1 MKSETIGVTAEALE
15 MLGGATRRQNQ
26 GVEARLTRLKAVRI
40 GILDGIESSL
50 QLLCEAAQ
58 GTPNAS
64 LSRATLERVIDRP
77 SAQAKPARHR
87 RSLRSVAMMGALLL
101 VAGLSGWGTAALVR
115 FAGHKYELTG
125 TAAVDALVDRI
136 ISVESKNRFDAA
148 SKSSSA
154 SGLGQFIEATWL
166 DLIRVH
172 RPELASVRTKAETLD
187 LRGEP
192 TIAREMTTRFVE
204 RNAALL
210 MKRGLPVSPSTV
222 YLAHFAGG
230 AGAVAI
236 LRADEGA
243 DAATVM
249 AKADATGRTKRD
261 QLVKANPFLQYF
273 SVGDLKLWAERKM
286 HGPALDLA
294 KLSGSGVAKK

>member
-1 MKSETIGVTAEALE
+1 MKSETIAVTAEPV
-15 MLGGATRRQNQ
+15 GRATRRRDR
-26 GVEARLTRLKAVRI
+26 GVEARLSRSKAVRI
-40 GILDGIESSL
+40 GILDGIENRL
-50 QLLCEAAQ
+50 QLLCAAAR
-58 GTPNAS
+58 GTPHAP
-64 LSRATLERVIDRP
+64 LFRATRERVIDR
-77 SAQAKPARHR
+77 QNAKTKRARNW
-87 RSLRSVAMMGALLL
+87 RSLRSVAVIGALLL

-115 FAGHKYELTG
+115 FANHKSELTG
-125 TAAVDALVDRI
+125 MAAVDGLVDRI
-136 ISVESKNRFDAA
+136 INVESKNRFNATN
-148 SKSSSA
+148 KSSSA

-172 RPELASVRTKAETLD
+172 RPELARVRTKAETLD

-192 TIAREMTTRFVE
+192 TLAREITTRFVE

-210 MKRGLPVSPSTV
+210 RKRGLPVSPSTV

-236 LRADEGA
+236 LRADESA

-249 AKADATGRTKRD
+249 AKADATGRIKRD

-273 SVGDLKLWAERKM
+273 SVGDLKLWADQKM

-294 KLSGSGVAKK
+294 KLSGGGGKN

>member
-1 MKSETIGVTAEALE
+1 MKSATFALAAEALE
-15 MLGGATRRQNQ
+15 PVGLVTRRRDQ
-26 GVEARLTRLKAVRI
+26 GDAARLSRSKAVRI
-40 GILDGIESSL
+40 GMLDGIEARLQTLCAAARGAPHVASSRTTY
-50 QLLCEAAQ
+50 EKGTGRPAAK
-58 GTPNAS
+58 
-64 LSRATLERVIDRP
+64 
-77 SAQAKPARHR
+77 AKPGRNWQ
-87 RSLRSVAMMGALLL
+87 SLRSVCVIGALLVL
-101 VAGLSGWGTAALVR
+101 AGFSGWGTAALVR
-115 FAGHKYELTG
+115 FVNHKSELTG
-125 TAAVDALVDRI
+125 TAAVGALVDRI
-136 ISVESKNRFDAA
+136 ISVESKNRFNATN
-148 SKSSSA
+148 KGSSA
-154 SGLGQFIEATWL
+154 SGVGQFIEATWL

-192 TIAREMTTRFVE
+192 KLAREITTRFVE

-210 MKRGLPVSPSTV
+210 RKRGLPVSPSTL

-236 LRADEGA
+236 LRADESA

-249 AKADATGRTKRD
+249 AKADVTGKIKRD

-294 KLSGSGVAKK
+294 KLSGGGAKN

>member
-1 MKSETIGVTAEALE
+1 MKSETIALAGEALE
-15 MLGGATRRQNQ
+15 SLGRDTRRRGQD
-26 GVEARLTRLKAVRI
+26 VEARLFRSRAARS
-40 GILDGIESSL
+40 GILDGIENRL
-50 QLLCEAAQ
+50 QMLCAAAR
-58 GTPNAS
+58 GAPAAS
-64 LSRATLERVIDRP
+64 LFRTTRKTAIDHHT
-77 SAQAKPARHR
+77 AKTKPAPNS
-87 RSLRSVAMMGALLL
+87 RSLRSVAVIGALLL

-115 FAGHKYELTG
+115 FVNYGTELTG
-125 TAAVDALVDRI
+125 TPAVDALVDRI
-136 ISVESKNRFDAA
+136 INVESKNRFNATN
-148 SKSSSA
+148 KNSSA
-154 SGLGQFIEATWL
+154 LGLGQFIEATWL
-166 DLIRVH
+166 DLIRAH

-192 TIAREMTTRFVE
+192 TLAREITRRYVE

-210 MKRGLPVSPSTV
+210 RKRGLPVSPSTV

-236 LRADEGA
+236 LRADESA

-249 AKADATGRTKRD
+249 AKADATGKIKRD
-261 QLVKANPFLQYF
+261 RLIKANPFLLYF

-294 KLSGSGVAKK
+294 KLSGSGARN